1 MQSRFAVS
9 YIEPISNPLPTAN
22 PVRCTR
28 RLFCFEI
35 VAFWKLGRLSLPAC
49 QKETMSPY
57 LKICFVTRT
66 ATWHYRAR
74 LFVLGRRFDMGS
86 K

>member
-28 RLFCFEI
+28 RLFCF
-35 VAFWKLGRLSLPAC
+35 A
-49 QKETMSPY
+49 PY

-74 LFVLGRRFDMGS
+74 LFVLGRGFEMGS
-86 K
+86 ICYYYKMNKAFLFDPDGVW